1 MNGTKDDRDDGE
13 CWIRQMFALYDNN
26 IFIRLGRNFC
36 FAACHLNI
44 AMFGVMA
51 SMFVTNNQI
60 ICMVNDNTNEK
71 QYQSHFQDSL
81 HHFSIIS
88 FAYWELC
95 YVRCMQQAFIFCG
108 CHCYGNSIIRFQVH
122 LYLYSIRIGFFLPL
136 ASSLRAGAV
145 FEQFFFHLLHIE
157 YVNQLVIISR
167 VLHNTFINDIISN
180 RQHSI
185 AYSNSL
191 FGDEYQQ

>member
-1 MNGTKDDRDDGE
+1 MSSTSNSADWAVSTHKKTQCAWKKQEKKMNGTKDDRDDGE
-13 CWIRQMFALYDNN
+13 CWTRQMFALYDNN

-145 FEQFFFHLLHIE
+145 FEQFFSTCYTL
-157 YVNQLVIISR
+157 NMS
-167 VLHNTFINDIISN
+167 INW
-180 RQHSI
+180 
-185 AYSNSL
+185 
-191 FGDEYQQ
+191 